1 MSDFTTRIIEEFRAN
16 EGRVGAPFQGATL
29 LLLHT
34 TGARS
39 GEERVSP
46 VAYLRVGEELAIFG
60 SKAGAPTNPAW
71 YHNLRTH
78 PIVTVEVHGEKFKAR
93 AKVVDG
99 EDYERLF
106 QQHAKK
112 MPGFNDYRQKTT
124 RKLPVIV
131 LERLDSEDAA

>member
-1 MSDFTTRIIEEFRAN
+1 VDAGNHVI
-16 EGRVGAPFQGATL
+16 
-29 LLLHT
+29 
-34 TGARS
+34 
-39 GEERVSP
+39 
-46 VAYLRVGEELAIFG
+46 VA
-60 SKAGAPTNPAW
+60 SKGGAPTNPAW

>member
-46 VAYLRVGEELAIFG
+46 VAYLRVGDELAIFG
-60 SKAGAPTNPAW
+60 SKAGAPSNPAW
-71 YHNLRTH
+71 FHNLVAH
-78 PIVTVEVHGEKFKAR
+78 PAATVEVGTETYPVTAR
-93 AKVVDG
+93 FAEG
-99 EDYERLF
+99 TERDAIWAR
-106 QQHAKK
+106 QKEV
-112 MPGFNDYRQKTT
+112 MPGFAEYETRTT
-124 RKLPVIV
+124 RTIPVV
-131 LERLDSEDAA
+131 LLRRAG